1 MFDYLANPTRFL
13 KIASYAEPVA
23 WGVFA
28 LAGLTGLG
36 LAFIGSPADYQQG
49 ETVRIMYIHAIRM
62 DRAVRLPDDGGGCV
76 FLSGLE
82 ASAG

>member
-36 LAFIGSPADYQQG
+36 LAFVGSPADYQQG
-49 ETVRIMYIHAIRM
+49 EFGIPWDHLLSDQEWAAKCDARVRRQ
-62 DRAVRLPDDGGGCV
+62 
-76 FLSGLE
+76 
-82 ASAG
+82 